1 MVPFPTRLG
10 STSDEGLPTA
20 SSVAAGTESA
30 ARTLGERAVV
40 PGSAVADDP
49 PAVRCDDAAADG
61 LEVPA
66 ALTTIMVAMAA
77 TTRMTG
83 TRAVMSGWRER
94 NRARDAPAVDEAR
107 ALETGRVVDDFLV
120 FVVGR
125 AERDGRGGPVGPM
138 GDFDMVFSWVDRGG
152 DEAHTLGGSKR
163 RPGAVSGADDGA
175 PRAHAN
181 GRPDARQARCRA
193 RRTGAGGTAG
203 LVHRRAGA
211 RPVPAGDGQRRR

>member
-94 NRARDAPAVDEAR
+94 NRARGAPAVDEAR

-138 GDFDMVFSWVDRGG
+138 GDFDMVFSWVGRGG

-163 RPGAVSGADDGA
+163 RPGTVSGADDGA
-175 PRAHAN
+175 PRAHAKGDRMRAWRVVELGEL
-181 GRPDARQARCRA
+181 GR
-193 RRTGAGGTAG
+193 
-203 LVHRRAGA
+203 VE
-211 RPVPAGDGQRRR
+211 QRVS